1 MVFPYVAWMLV
12 RHHDD
17 RNMVDVMV
25 EKRSLCGCDIRAS
38 GQCSRQW
45 GGPRIMSRRS
55 GKDGKGIMWRRV
67 AARLNHFEILV
78 VLVIALA
85 NQEVDKIRSES
96 L

>member
-1 MVFPYVAWMLV
+1 
-12 RHHDD
+12 
-17 RNMVDVMV
+17 
-25 EKRSLCGCDIRAS
+25 
-38 GQCSRQW
+38 
-45 GGPRIMSRRS
+45 MSRRS